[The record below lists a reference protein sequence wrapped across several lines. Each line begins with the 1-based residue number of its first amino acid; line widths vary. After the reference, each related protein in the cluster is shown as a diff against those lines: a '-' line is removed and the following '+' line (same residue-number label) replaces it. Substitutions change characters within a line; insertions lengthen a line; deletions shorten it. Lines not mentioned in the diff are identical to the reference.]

1 MFYLIYFINHSNLFL
16 FNHSTLVIVTYL
28 LFSIAFTRLWALLW
42 IFRIVRNKMD
52 IWSKI
57 CEFYSKISTLTDCCT
72 MNGLNGLLYEEQTQ
86 MYDDEIWRARIHVL
100 VFFFGILSFEYYFW
114 TRNLTFLDIID
125 QYYSYRIIRTR
136 LYINETVFLEQNA
149 RTTSENYVYITMT
162 DILWSYDD
170 VIFVKSNR

>member
-1 MFYLIYFINHSNLFL
+1 MYEIKWTSDLKFVNFIRKFL
-16 FNHSTLVIVTYL
+16 RWQIV
-28 LFSIAFTRLWALLW
+28 AQW
-42 IFRIVRNKMD
+42 MD
-52 IWSKI
+52 
-57 CEFYSKISTLTDCCT
+57 C
-72 MNGLNGLLYEEQTQ
+72 LLYEEQTQ

-100 VFFFGILSFEYYFW
+100 VFFFWNIIFRILFLNEKFEHC
-114 TRNLTFLDIID
+114 LTFLDIID
-125 QYYSYRIIRTR
+125 QYYSYRIIQTR

>member
-1 MFYLIYFINHSNLFL
+1 
-16 FNHSTLVIVTYL
+16 
-28 LFSIAFTRLWALLW
+28 
-42 IFRIVRNKMD
+42 
-52 IWSKI
+52 
-57 CEFYSKISTLTDCCT
+57 

-100 VFFFGILSFEYYFW
+100 IFFFFWNIIFRILFLNEKFEHC
-114 TRNLTFLDIID
+114 LTFLDIID

>member
-100 VFFFGILSFEYYFW
+100 VFFFFGILSFEYYFW
-114 TRNLTFLDIID
+114 TRNLNIVWHSSILLTNIIH
-125 QYYSYRIIRTR
+125 T
-136 LYINETVFLEQNA
+136 E
-149 RTTSENYVYITMT
+149 
-162 DILWSYDD
+162 
-170 VIFVKSNR
+170 

>member
-1 MFYLIYFINHSNLFL
+1 
-16 FNHSTLVIVTYL
+16 
-28 LFSIAFTRLWALLW
+28 
-42 IFRIVRNKMD
+42 MD

-72 MNGLNGLLYEEQTQ
+72 MNGLNVCFMKNKHRCT
-86 MYDDEIWRARIHVL
+86 MMRYDVL
-100 VFFFGILSFEYYFW
+100 EYMFSFFFFWNIIFRILFLNEKFEHC
-114 TRNLTFLDIID
+114 LTFLDIID

>member
-1 MFYLIYFINHSNLFL
+1 
-16 FNHSTLVIVTYL
+16 
-28 LFSIAFTRLWALLW
+28 
-42 IFRIVRNKMD
+42 MD

-100 VFFFGILSFEYYFW
+100 VFFFWNIIFRILFLNEKFEHC
-114 TRNLTFLDIID
+114 LTFLDIID

>member
-1 MFYLIYFINHSNLFL
+1 
-16 FNHSTLVIVTYL
+16 
-28 LFSIAFTRLWALLW
+28 
-42 IFRIVRNKMD
+42 MD

-100 VFFFGILSFEYYFW
+100 VFFFWNIIFRILFLNEKFEHC
-114 TRNLTFLDIID
+114 LTFLDIID
-125 QYYSYRIIRTR
+125 QYYSYRIIRIR

-149 RTTSENYVYITMT
+149 RTISENYVYITMT

>member
-1 MFYLIYFINHSNLFL
+1 MYEIKWTSDLKFVNFIRKFLRWQIVAQWMDWMVCFMKNKHRCTMMRYDVLEYMFSFFFFWNI
-16 FNHSTLVIVTYL
+16 
-28 LFSIAFTRLWALLW
+28 
-42 IFRIVRNKMD
+42 IFRIL
-52 IWSKI
+52 
-57 CEFYSKISTLTDCCT
+57 F
-72 MNGLNGLLYEEQTQ
+72 LNEK
-86 MYDDEIWRARIHVL
+86 
-100 VFFFGILSFEYYFW
+100 FEHC
-114 TRNLTFLDIID
+114 LTFLDIID

>member
-1 MFYLIYFINHSNLFL
+1 
-16 FNHSTLVIVTYL
+16 
-28 LFSIAFTRLWALLW
+28 
-42 IFRIVRNKMD
+42 MD

-100 VFFFGILSFEYYFW
+100 VFFFFWNIIFRILFLNEKFEHC
-114 TRNLTFLDIID
+114 LTFLDIID